1 MTKVEIF
8 NHDGRIHG
16 FSVSGHSGYAEEGSD
31 IVCAAVS
38 AAVTFAEC
46 TINDVL
52 GNHANT
58 KVKEEEPRIT
68 LTLPAACDDEDAV
81 QAYEVLKDYIVH
93 VHCKDRNVDPA
104 LTGEHRYN
112 RGLLAAAVGSGY
124 LPMKEILDRLKESG
138 YEDYLAI
145 EHFNAADQ
153 VAFMEQSA
161 AFLQQYL

>member
-68 LTLPAACDDEDAV
+68 LTLRRRRRRAGRA
-81 QAYEVLKDYIVH
+81 
-93 VHCKDRNVDPA
+93 DRLFAD
-104 LTGEHRYN
+104 
-112 RGLLAAAVGSGY
+112 GLLPAGQLS
-124 LPMKEILDRLKESG
+124 
-138 YEDYLAI
+138 
-145 EHFNAADQ
+145 
-153 VAFMEQSA
+153 
-161 AFLQQYL
+161 

>member
-1 MTKVEIF
+1 MTRFAYICRNGRCVLRA
-8 NHDGRIHG
+8 DGHAA
-16 FSVSGHSGYAEEGSD
+16 YCPGSD

-81 QAYEVLKDYIVH
+81 QAV
-93 VHCKDRNVDPA
+93 
-104 LTGEHRYN
+104 LTGFMLTVCSLRDNYPEY
-112 RGLLAAAVGSGY
+112 
-124 LPMKEILDRLKESG
+124 
-138 YEDYLAI
+138 I
-145 EHFNAADQ
+145 E
-153 VAFMEQSA
+153 VMEV
-161 AFLQQYL
+161 